1 MHKMNNRK
9 LPIKLFISI
18 GFFLMFT
25 ICLFKY
31 TKLIEYTK
39 IHNIKIVGNDY
50 VNKSMIEDVLEISPS
65 RDLLT
70 FDVEKNQDKI
80 NNIDFIRSSRV
91 SKIFPSTVV
100 IEIIENEPIAHVI
113 KNNKDF
119 ILDENGNYLP
129 FSERILNYY
138 SIPKLYF
145 KEVTNNLEIVQSSIE
160 KDFGLKLKDIKNSFP
175 QIYNQISKIDYSQFG
190 DLRFVIKQNTEI
202 YMKENKIDL
211 HFKILDEFKQIS
223 QNYTN
228 YELIDLRVNGQLIVK
243 ESKFKKS

>member
-1 MHKMNNRK
+1 
-9 LPIKLFISI
+9 
-18 GFFLMFT
+18 
-25 ICLFKY
+25 
-31 TKLIEYTK
+31 
-39 IHNIKIVGNDY
+39 
-50 VNKSMIEDVLEISPS
+50 MIEDVLEISPS

-129 FSERILNYY
+129 FSKRILNYY

>member
-1 MHKMNNRK
+1 
-9 LPIKLFISI
+9 
-18 GFFLMFT
+18 MFT
-25 ICLFKY
+25 ISLVEY

-39 IHNIKIVGNDY
+39 IHSIKIIGNDY
-50 VNKSMIEDVLEISPS
+50 VNKSLIEDILEISPT

-70 FDVEKNQDKI
+70 FDVAKNQDKI

-113 KNNKDF
+113 KNSKDF

-129 FSERILNYY
+129 FSKRILNYY

-145 KEVTNNLEIVQSSIE
+145 KDVNNNLESVYSSVE
-160 KDFGLKLKDIKNSFP
+160 KDFGLKLKDIKNNFP
-175 QIYNQISKIDYSQFG
+175 QIYNQILKIDYCQFG
-190 DLRFVIKQNTEI
+190 DLKLVIEQNTEI

-211 HFKILDEFKQIS
+211 HFKILDEFKQVS
-223 QNYTN
+223 QNYAD

-243 ESKFKKS
+243 ESKYKKL

>member
-1 MHKMNNRK
+1 MNNRK
-9 LPIKLFISI
+9 LLFKLFISI

-25 ICLFKY
+25 ISLVEY

-39 IHNIKIVGNDY
+39 IHSIKIIGNDY
-50 VNKSMIEDVLEISPS
+50 VNKSMIEDILEISPS

-70 FDVEKNQDKI
+70 FDVAKNQDKI

-129 FSERILNYY
+129 FSKRILNYY

-145 KEVTNNLEIVQSSIE
+145 KEVTNNLENVYSSVE
-160 KDFGLKLKDIKNSFP
+160 KDFGLKLKDIKNSYP
-175 QIYNQISKIDYSQFG
+175 QIYNQILKIDYCQFG
-190 DLRFVIKQNTEI
+190 DLRLVVEQSTEI

-211 HFKILDEFKQIS
+211 HFKILDEFKQVS
-223 QNYTN
+223 QNYAD

-243 ESKFKKS
+243 ESKFKKL

>member
-1 MHKMNNRK
+1 MNNRK
-9 LPIKLFISI
+9 LLIKLFISI

-25 ICLFKY
+25 ICLVKY

-39 IHNIKIVGNDY
+39 IHNIKIIGNDY
-50 VNKSMIEDVLEISPS
+50 VNKSMIEDILEISPS

-70 FDVEKNQDKI
+70 FDVARNQDKI
-80 NNIDFIRSSRV
+80 NKIDFIRSSRV

-129 FSERILNYY
+129 FSKRILNYY

-145 KEVTNNLEIVQSSIE
+145 KEVTNNLEIVHSSIE

-211 HFKILDEFKQIS
+211 HFKILDEFKQVS
-223 QNYTN
+223 QNYTD